1 MYASDTR
8 SDTPFRNVRNYV
20 LITLFVAVFGAV
32 YEHFSFGVYSYFM
45 LYAWMVPFVMGVL
58 PSVFLACSKK
68 HVAIRDAG
76 RRLWHDA
83 VAVLTLGSL
92 FTGVVQIYGTQSA
105 WSYVY
110 ALIGIVFAVLA
121 FIYRK

>member
-8 SDTPFRNVRNYV
+8 SDTPFLSVRNYV
-20 LITLFVAVFGAV
+20 LITLLVAVFGAV

-68 HVAIRDAG
+68 PVVIRDAG